1 MEKFE
6 FKFKVGDI
14 IREKDSGQYFKIRT
28 VYVEDGGY
36 DAIFCDK
43 DGNPGSCIC
52 SIDIWIDA
60 DPDCS
65 DENDFEIVD
74 PWHDLRVAV
83 EDFKRFKESQQ

>member
-14 IREKDSGQYFKIRT
+14 VREKESGQHFKIRT

-43 DGNPGSCIC
+43 DGDPGRSIC
-52 SIDIWIDA
+52 SIDIWID
-60 DPDCS
+60 DPDPDYAVES
-65 DENDFEIVD
+65 DFEKV
-74 PWHDLRVAV
+74 V
-83 EDFKRFKESQQ
+83 

>member
-14 IREKDSGQYFKIRT
+14 IREKKTGQHFKIRT

-60 DPDCS
+60 DSDCA
-65 DENDFEIVD
+65 DENDFEK
-74 PWHDLRVAV
+74 VA
-83 EDFKRFKESQQ
+83 